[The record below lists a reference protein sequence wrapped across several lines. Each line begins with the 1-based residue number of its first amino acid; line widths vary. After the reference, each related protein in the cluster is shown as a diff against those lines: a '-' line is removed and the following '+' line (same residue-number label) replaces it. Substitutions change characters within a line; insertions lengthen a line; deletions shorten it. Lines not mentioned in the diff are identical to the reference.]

1 MHNVLLHHT
10 FCSHYAPLA
19 YVHAHALMCSMCHS
33 VEHEL
38 GHCSISPAGLDGQ
51 TVPPQ
56 QWLVLCTACP
66 ITAAALHTFATVGDY
81 SSSSSSSSTSSK
93 LKRRSSSDP
102 AAAAAAVAAA
112 AAAAVK
118 DLKDATTAGNTA
130 GQQRTVAE
138 LKVQEVCLPYHIITC
153 CCTVRCQSAQ
163 QQPLWQYQAYLCASQ
178 HTLTSKYLYHAPWL

>member
-1 MHNVLLHHT
+1 MRAVPLRYTTCVDDVFLV
-10 FCSHYAPLA
+10 YAH
-19 YVHAHALMCSMCHS
+19 VGHFICSMCHS

-81 SSSSSSSSTSSK
+81 SSSSSSSSSTSSK

-102 AAAAAAVAAA
+102 AAAAVA

-118 DLKDATTAGNTA
+118 DLKDATTAGRTA

-138 LKVQEVCLPYHIITC
+138 LRVQEVCLPYFTTRC
-153 CCTVRCQSAQ
+153 YCTVSYC
-163 QQPLWQYQAYLCASQ
+163 YQWCAS
-178 HTLTSKYLYHAPWL
+178 Y